1 MWSSIDIGVACA
13 LPGTIV
19 HYALG
24 HGAMG
29 RPPAVA
35 WAILVLDA
43 LFVGYLAL
51 LISGANYVV
60 AARVAAAKGVSLGV

>member
-1 MWSSIDIGVACA
+1 MACA

-24 HGAMG
+24 YGAMG
-29 RPPAVA
+29 RPPGVA
-35 WAILVLDA
+35 WAMLVLDA